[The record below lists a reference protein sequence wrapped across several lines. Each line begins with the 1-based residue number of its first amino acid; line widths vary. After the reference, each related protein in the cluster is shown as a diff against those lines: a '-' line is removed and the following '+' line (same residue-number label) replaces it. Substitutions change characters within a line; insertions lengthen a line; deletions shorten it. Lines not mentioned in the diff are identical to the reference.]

1 MPKKNEEALG
11 EKVAF
16 TRTAGGAT
24 LHTTSILAGS
34 FPGTK
39 ARKELN
45 TTLSTVPNISNT
57 HTAQCK
63 YSWALVPL
71 SHGSGSRKQ

>member
-16 TRTAGGAT
+16 TRAAGGAT
-24 LHTTSILAGS
+24 LYATSILAGS

-45 TTLSTVPNISNT
+45 TTLSTVPELHPTRPT
-57 HTAQCK
+57 HTAQ
-63 YSWALVPL
+63 
-71 SHGSGSRKQ
+71 